1 MELYKKYIDEPGQ
14 FLIFERD
21 FRHKGTNKIKYIT
34 FGIVLDFL
42 AYYFFKSRFP
52 FYFPVFSL
60 IFIFLGIRRTKKMI
74 ADKKAFGRGY

>member
-42 AYYFFKSRFP
+42 AYYFFKSADAFANKA
-52 FYFPVFSL
+52 L
-60 IFIFLGIRRTKKMI
+60 IALHGNEIFEAARQQGVTV
-74 ADKKAFGRGY
+74 AFV